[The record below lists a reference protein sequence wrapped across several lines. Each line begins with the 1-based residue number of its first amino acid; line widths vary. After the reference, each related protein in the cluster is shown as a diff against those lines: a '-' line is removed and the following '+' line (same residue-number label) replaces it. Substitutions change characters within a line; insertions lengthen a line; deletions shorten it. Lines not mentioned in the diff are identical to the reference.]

1 MTKVIQSRFDE
12 PRLSKL
18 AVIQAKTGLTA
29 SALFRRLID
38 AAEVEPAKIAVDL
51 STNAN
56 SDVTTLQGSHVA
68 DAANYSIS
76 ESHL

>member
-12 PRLSKL
+12 PRLTKL

-38 AAEVEPAKIAVDL
+38 VVEVEPAKIAVNL
-51 STNAN
+51 SRQAN
-56 SDVTTLQGSHVA
+56 SDTETLPGRVA
-68 DAANYSIS
+68 VAA
-76 ESHL
+76 